1 MLSRS
6 RKSVRSRKGVRK
18 TNKKKTTRAVGG
30 KRHDMEERRKDE
42 AVANGKMKKFNLR

>member
-18 TNKKKTTRAVGG
+18 TNKKKTRAVGG